1 MEVTLERWA
10 DSPHGMFG
18 TLRVGDLEL
27 TTVERPWAD
36 NQPSVSAIPA
46 GKYRLTLGRY
56 NRGGYPAYELHGVP
70 GRSLIKIHVA
80 NTMDQLLGCIGVGDS
95 LGMFSPK
102 DGMQVRWAV
111 TDSKKA
117 LDRFMEKMNGAAE
130 STITIFNKDSLSS

>member
-27 TTVERPWAD
+27 VTVERPWKD
-36 NQPSVSAIPA
+36 NKRRVSAIPA
-46 GKYRLTLGRY
+46 GTYRITLGRY
-56 NRGGYPAYELHGVP
+56 NRGGYPAYELHDVP
-70 GRSLIKIHVA
+70 GRDKIKIHIA

-102 DGMQVRWAV
+102 EGLPTRWAV
-111 TDSKKA
+111 ANSA
-117 LDRFMEKMNGAAE
+117 QSLRAFMAKMAGVKE
-130 STITIFNKDSLSS
+130 STITIFNTDSLSS